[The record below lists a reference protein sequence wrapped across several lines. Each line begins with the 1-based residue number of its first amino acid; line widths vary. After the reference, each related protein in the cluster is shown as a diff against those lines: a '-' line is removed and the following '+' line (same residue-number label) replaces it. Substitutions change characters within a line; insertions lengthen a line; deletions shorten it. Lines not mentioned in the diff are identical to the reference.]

1 MRALPPLPARV
12 ASADTEAD
20 AADVQQREKK
30 LKQRAKEQPKTFF
43 APVFMIQQQQQQ
55 QQQPQQQQQQQQQQ
69 QPEHSQKQ
77 SDEFVA

>member
-69 QPEHSQKQ
+69 PEQLQKQ